1 MTYRLCPDPDESRQH
16 LVGVGVVP
24 VLVGL
29 LDFQDADVQYNCTA
43 ALSNITADGEEI
55 IPSVVTTSLRG
66 ACPVLGVN
74 RNELARGQPK
84 LVQELVRLTDSLSLG
99 VRCQAALAL
108 RNLAVDGKLQF
119 PPPGISCSSPLQ
131 KTIS

>member
-1 MTYRLCPDPDESRQH
+1 MTDRLCPNPDESRQH
-16 LVGVGVVP
+16 LVDVGILP

-29 LDFQDADVQYNCTA
+29 LDFQDADMQYNCTA
-43 ALSNITADGEEI
+43 ALSNITADGEGI
-55 IPSVVTTSLRG
+55 IPSIVTTSLRG

-74 RNELARGQPK
+74 RNELVQGQPK
-84 LVQELVRLTDSLSLG
+84 LVQELVRLMDSLSLR

-108 RNLAVDGKLQF
+108 RNLAIDGKPQL
-119 PPPGISCSSPLQ
+119 PAPSISCSSPLQ